1 MARPRI
7 LNPVPGGKFT
17 NDWGSPRSGGRG
29 HEGTDIFA
37 KSGTPVHA
45 VVGGTITAAGD
56 DGGKGG
62 LRIWINGVFY
72 FAHLKG
78 LAKGIREGA
87 KVKAGQVI
95 GYVGNSGN
103 ARNTPS
109 HLHFGWD
116 PSGSQSANGW
126 SNPYPL
132 LTKAAPTASA
142 PKQKPEEQQA
152 VAEMGEE
159 FEQQVARVDI
169 AGAQTPLSPDP
180 GPVTLGPIGSADPT
194 PTQPLQ
200 TETLGS
206 TWQLIS
212 SQPGASQESLRY
224 AELAAL
230 ADQGV

>member
-1 MARPRI
+1 MARRPQI
-7 LNPVPGGKFT
+7 LEPVKGGKYT
-17 NDWGSPRSGGRG
+17 NDWGAPRSGGRG

-37 KSGTPVHA
+37 PAGTPIVA

-62 LRIWINGVFY
+62 LRVWINGTFY
-72 FAHLKG
+72 FAHLSKLG
-78 LAKGIREGA
+78 KGIREGA

-103 ARNTPS
+103 ARNTPP

-132 LTKAAPTASA
+132 LTKATPVKRAKAPTV
-142 PKQKPEEQQA
+142 EEQAA
-152 VAEMGEE
+152 VTVMDEE
-159 FEQQVARVDI
+159 FERPPIDLGSPV
-169 AGAQTPLSPDP
+169 TPLSPMAA
-180 GPVTLGPIGSADPT
+180 GPATLGPIGSADPT
-194 PTQPLQ
+194 PTAPP
-200 TETLGS
+200 ETLAS

-212 SQPGASQESLRY
+212 TLPGASPDSLRY